1 MDKEYQAN
9 QRKQKRTF
17 KKYRKYIGRIFLWAG
32 IGLASAIFFPGAAV
46 MGALKGFMG
55 DFLAGSVAFFGQW
68 GIAAAGLVGSVINGI
83 KARHAAKTIDDSQE
97 EEENIVDC
105 MVRDNENLVRKVDN
119 LSKTKVKEENVNTA
133 DLRIVKSEG
142 ANTYDKANDDTKP
155 KLTVIKGG
163 QVKKIGRKKSYR
175 DVDDDAA

>member
-32 IGLASAIFFPGAAV
+32 IGLASALFFPGAAV
-46 MGALKGFMG
+46 MGALKGLMG
-55 DFLAGSVAFFGQW
+55 EYLAGSVAFFGQW

-105 MVRDNENLVRKVDN
+105 MVRDKEHLERKVDN
-119 LSKTKVKEENVNTA
+119 LSKTKDKKEENVKTA
-133 DLRIVKSEG
+133 NLELVKSNSTITNEKDEE
-142 ANTYDKANDDTKP
+142 AKTLKKA
-155 KLTVIKGG
+155 
-163 QVKKIGRKKSYR
+163 S
-175 DVDDDAA
+175 